1 MNDDNLSLKAET
13 EAIFLELQSR
23 WPDLFNFS
31 KPVPLAVGIV
41 DKLFVEMPH
50 YKKARLHTVIT
61 RWCRGRIYR
70 KALVPGASRHG
81 LKGVEGIVTE
91 EQAAFAIQ
99 TIATAIRAMRAKR
112 KAKRKARKAHE
123 LQRTQ
128 AAERK
133 AEIAAKLEA
142 KKKLEE
148 ERQAQKFKPQTP
160 SKPKPAGNNRPVIPV
175 ITVIK
180 KKPRFSLDGN

>member
-1 MNDDNLSLKAET
+1 VNDDNLSLKAET
-13 EAIFLELQSR
+13 EAIFSELQER

-41 DKLFVEMPH
+41 DKLLVEMPH
-50 YKKARLHTVIT
+50 YRKARLHTVIT
-61 RWCRGRIYR
+61 RWCRNRIYR
-70 KALVPGASRHG
+70 KALVPGASRYG
-81 LKGVEGIVTE
+81 LNGVEGIVTE

-99 TIATAIRAMRAKR
+99 TIAAAIRAMRAKR
-112 KAKRKARKAHE
+112 KSKRKARKAHE

-148 ERQAQKFKPQTP
+148 EIQAKKTKSQTP
-160 SKPKPAGNNRPVIPV
+160 SRPKPAGKNQPV
-175 ITVIK
+175 ITIK
-180 KKPRFSLDGN
+180 KKPKFSLDSNT

>member
-13 EAIFLELQSR
+13 EAIFSELQER

-41 DKLFVEMPH
+41 DKLFVQMPH

-81 LKGVEGIVTE
+81 LNGVEGIVTE

-99 TIATAIRAMRAKR
+99 TIAAAIRAMRAKR
-112 KAKRKARKAHE
+112 KLKRKARKAHE

-148 ERQAQKFKPQTP
+148 EIKAQKAKSKTP
-160 SKPKPAGNNRPVIPV
+160 SRPKPAVKNQPV
-175 ITVIK
+175 ITVK
-180 KKPRFSLDGN
+180 KKPKFSLDSNS